1 MNQDVTCEQI
11 KQRLESGE
19 KFHFID
25 VREEWEH
32 EEQNIG
38 AKCFPLGDLPTKLT
52 VLERLKSEEIIV
64 HCNTGPRG
72 NRAKKYLI
80 SQGFNNVR
88 NMLGGITEFMAIQEA
103 QQQEA
108 EG

>member
-1 MNQDVTCEQI
+1 MSEDITCEEV
-11 KQRLESGE
+11 KSRLQNQE

-38 AKCFPLGDLPTKLT
+38 AKCYPLGELPEKL
-52 VLERLKSEEIIV
+52 EELSPFKQDEIVV
-64 HCNTGPRG
+64 HCKTGPRG

-80 SQGFNNVR
+80 SQGFVHVR
-88 NMLGGITEFMAIQEA
+88 NMIGGITEYLELEA
-103 QQQEA
+103 AQ
-108 EG
+108 